1 MDAEGARTLV
11 AEFRRTAKAAAGIK
25 PDVDAALVAA
35 GEAIC
40 RQVDAT
46 LDNPV
51 ATHTDRTKALYLLPH
66 LVNILREM
74 EATPKARTEA
84 SPPDP
89 QTGGGASGTA
99 SRRKRAAQRRAQ
111 AEA

>member
-1 MDAEGARTLV
+1 MDPLSLID
-11 AEFRRTAKAAAGIK
+11 EFRRTVQAVRGLN

-35 GEAIC
+35 GETIC

-46 LDNPV
+46 LSGEEV
-51 ATHTDRTKALYLLPH
+51 TATEKTKALYLLPH

-84 SPPDP
+84 APAEQQS
-89 QTGGGASGTA
+89 GGVAGGTA
-99 SRRKRAAQRRAQ
+99 SRRRRAAQRRAQ
-111 AEA
+111 AGSA